1 MAAAPFQNLIE
12 DFSRYLQTFQLFLEC
27 STEQQCMRE
36 FIQKTLP
43 EILSSIGTGQDT
55 INVMGVGSGTGV
67 IDLDV
72 LHQLR
77 LLYPDTKVD
86 NEVVEPSGDMLHRY
100 KELVSKTPD
109 LDHITFR
116 FNEMT
121 ASEFTE
127 NWKKRNTDK
136 KMDFIHL
143 IQMLY
148 FIKDPEA
155 TVMFFRSLLNI
166 HGKLLI
172 ILISGDSGWARLSK
186 TCHAEVCD
194 SEQCQC
200 INSGDVQKF
209 LDAIGIPYSKYTL
222 PSQIDIS
229 ECFSP
234 GDERGELL
242 LDGLIEVVDFSKKA
256 SPKLRAEVLQLLKHP
271 ECSRE
276 ENGRIMFNIN
286 LEAFI
291 LDP

>member
-1 MAAAPFQNLIE
+1 MAVAPFQNLIE

-36 FIQKTLP
+36 FTQKTLP

-77 LLYPDTKVD
+77 LLYPETKVD

-121 ASEFTE
+121 ASEFME
-127 NWKKRNTDK
+127 NWKQRNTDK

-209 LDAIGIPYSKYTL
+209 LDARGIPYSKYTL

-242 LDGLIEVVDFSKKA
+242 LDGLIEVVDFSKNA

-276 ENGRIMFNIN
+276 ENGRVMFNIN